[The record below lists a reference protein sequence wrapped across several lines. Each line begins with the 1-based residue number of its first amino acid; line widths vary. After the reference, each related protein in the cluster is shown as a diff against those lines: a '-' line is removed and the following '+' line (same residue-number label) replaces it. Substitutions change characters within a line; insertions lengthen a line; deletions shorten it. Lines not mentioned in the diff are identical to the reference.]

1 MTTVKT
7 RSLER
12 IEERMQD
19 MDKDSLRFHILENVK
34 KFKMSWIELG
44 QALYSVWKDKLYKS
58 WGYSTFEAYT
68 SKEIGIKK
76 QTAMK
81 LLRSYY
87 FLEKEEPA
95 YLEKNYTESAEAA
108 SAPTYEA
115 VNVLRLAK
123 NKKVLDEGDYRDLKK
138 KVFQKGSDAGQVR
151 KELTSLI
158 KERQELEPEE
168 ARKKRE
174 IATVKRFLAM
184 LKTIKRDIEI
194 LKLFPASVIRETDK
208 LIKRIEEEI
217 A

>member
-1 MTTVKT
+1 VATVKT

-12 IEERMQD
+12 IEQRMQD

-44 QALYSVWKDKLYKS
+44 QALYSVWKDKLYKE

-87 FLEKEEPA
+87 FLEKEEPL
-95 YLEKNYTESAEAA
+95 YLEKNYAESAEAA

-138 KVFQKGSDAGQVR
+138 RVFEKGSDAGQVR

-158 KERQELEPEE
+158 KGRQELEPEE
-168 ARKKRE
+168 ARRKRE
-174 IATVKRFLAM
+174 IATVKRFLAT
-184 LKTIKRDIEI
+184 LKAIKRDIEV

-208 LIKRIEEEI
+208 LIRRIEEEI